1 MNVVLIGY
9 RATGKSTVGRILS
22 AKLKIAF
29 WDTDAMVEKS
39 MAMPIK
45 EIVALHGWDF
55 FRAKE
60 RDTIKYLTQKEDC
73 VIATGG
79 GVVLFRE
86 NMALLKQNVD
96 LLKQEGVIIWLNAP
110 LQDIIDRLKKD
121 ARKGATRPQFTS
133 GNIIQET
140 IDIMRQRLPLYESAA
155 DHTVDTGGKSA
166 AQVAEEIY
174 QYLRKSG
181 NLVKIKES
189 KN

>member
-1 MNVVLIGY
+1 MKVVLIGY
-9 RATGKSTVGRILS
+9 RTTGKSTVGRILS

-29 WDTDAMVEKS
+29 WDTDVMVEKS
-39 MAMPIK
+39 MVMPIK

-60 RDTIKYLTQKEDC
+60 RETIKYLTQKEDC

-86 NMALLKQNVD
+86 NVD
-96 LLKQEGVIIWLNAP
+96 LLKQAGVIIWLNAP
-110 LQDIIDRLKKD
+110 LQDIIERLKKD
-121 ARKGATRPQFTS
+121 ARNGAIRPQFTS

-155 DHTVDTGGKSA
+155 DYTVDTLNKKA
-166 AQVAEEIY
+166 EEVAEEIY

-181 NLVKIKES
+181 NLDKIS
-189 KN
+189 KSEETNKI